1 MIRCGRLVLL
11 RGAQPTLLGDD
22 TVGGVRR
29 NRFVLE
35 TQSMSH
41 LTNWLRA
48 RSSSMGQTA
57 HTWIGLFD
65 LFRIGVGPSSSH
77 TVGPMV
83 AAASFANGL
92 RKDFPV
98 ERLRVELFGSLAWTG
113 KGHATDV
120 AIMLGLT
127 GAQPDTIDPD
137 EGASIADGIRRLQ
150 RLSLPDGRR
159 VPFDSA
165 SDIVFLPREAL
176 PRHSNALRFAA
187 IAAGQPDV

>member
-1 MIRCGRLVLL
+1 M
-11 RGAQPTLLGDD
+11 A
-22 TVGGVRR
+22 
-29 NRFVLE
+29 
-35 TQSMSH
+35 H
-41 LTNWLRA
+41 LTNRARA
-48 RSSSMGQTA
+48 RSPDMGQTA

-98 ERLRVELFGSLAWTG
+98 ERLRVEFFGSLAWTG

-120 AIMLGLT
+120 ATMLGLT

-137 EGASIADGIRRLQ
+137 EGASIVDGIRKLRW
-150 RLSLPDGRR
+150 LSLPDGRS
-159 VPFDSA
+159 VPFDPA
-165 SDIVFLPREAL
+165 SDIVFLPREKL
-176 PRHSNALRFAA
+176 PRHPNALRIAA
-187 IAAGQPDV
+187 IAAGQPDVSRTYYSIGGGFVLDEHGEALSGLDA